1 MTITKTNLTSGTNT
15 TDATSF
21 QTANITPTANRLV
34 LLAVLSTIAST
45 TPNTPTASGNGLTYV
60 EIANITFHTIASP
73 WSRLTIFR
81 AMGASPTTGRITMDF
96 GGQTQGSCN
105 WSVAE
110 FDGINTSGT
119 HGSGAIV
126 QSASNSA
133 DASAGPLTVTLAAF
147 GHADNATYA
156 TFASGLNGSFT
167 PNGSLTEIHDTAIN
181 SPAATLETCWYAGND
196 TSPDATPNTTGDLA
210 GIAIE
215 IKSATATSTGGKVT
229 GGKLVNHGLLKGHL
243 VGA

>member
-1 MTITKTNLTSGTNT
+1 MAITKTNLTTGTNT

-21 QTANITPTANRLV
+21 QTGSITPTANRLV

-81 AMGASPTTGRITMDF
+81 AMGASPSTGRITMDF

-105 WSVAE
+105 WSVSE
-110 FDGINTSGT
+110 YDGIDTSGSN
-119 HGSGAIV
+119 GSGAIV
-126 QSASNSA
+126 QSATNSA
-133 DASAGPLTVTLAAF
+133 DSSAGPLTVTLAAF
-147 GHADNATYA
+147 GNANNA
-156 TFASGLNGSFT
+156 TFAAFGSGLNGSFA
-167 PNGSLTEIHDTAIN
+167 PNGGLTEIHDVATS
-181 SPAATLETCWYAGND
+181 SPAATLETCWSASND

-210 GIAIE
+210 GIAVE
-215 IKSATATSTGGKVT
+215 IKAVGTANYT
-229 GGKLVNHGLLKGHL
+229 LKKMMQY
-243 VGA
+243 

>member
-1 MTITKTNLTSGTNT
+1 MAITKTNLTSGSNT

-34 LLAVLSTIAST
+34 LVAVLSSIAST
-45 TPNTPTASGNGLTYV
+45 PPNAPTLTGNGLTYV
-60 EIANITFHTIASP
+60 KITEVTFHTIASP
-73 WSRLTIFR
+73 WSRLSLWR
-81 AMGASPTTGRITMDF
+81 AMGASPTTGRITIDF
-96 GGQTQGSCN
+96 GAQTQGCCV
-105 WSVAE
+105 WSVSE
-110 FDGINTSGT
+110 YDGINTGGT
-119 HGSGAIV
+119 NGSGAIV
-126 QSASNSA
+126 QSQIAQA
-133 DASAGPLTVTLAAF
+133 DASAGPLAVTLSAF
-147 GHADNATYA
+147 GHADNAT
-156 TFASGLNGSFT
+156 FAAFGSGLNGSFS
-167 PNGSLTEIHDTAIN
+167 PNGGLTEIHDTATS
-181 SPAATLETCWYAGND
+181 SPATTLETCWSASND